1 MRDIDFF
8 QCFGSLGLLL
18 SSVLRTTK
26 ESGSRCSGPTGEMS
40 GEMVEMEAV
49 LPGDTVDTSS
59 ESGEREMVRNIFGFT
74 LVATILIYANLQV
87 LGRQLV
93 GLVLIWKTGDARH
106 NARPRVTLGST
117 LWELPPLDGAWES
130 DGRRVKT
137 RILGPNVKG
146 RLNRRNKRG
155 SRREKR
161 LNMPGIRLTEAS

>member
-1 MRDIDFF
+1 
-8 QCFGSLGLLL
+8 
-18 SSVLRTTK
+18 
-26 ESGSRCSGPTGEMS
+26 
-40 GEMVEMEAV
+40 
-49 LPGDTVDTSS
+49 
-59 ESGEREMVRNIFGFT
+59 MVRNIFGFT

-161 LNMPGIRLTEAS
+161 LNMPGIRLTEASCSVFAILFSHQNHHQSRQQSVFTSVHHK